1 MLARRRHAIKLEF
14 PPLQQL
20 LLDCLRGL
28 GAAPGLEVDLHRTP
42 SIIHT
47 PAGGMLGTGRGGH
60 EAHLNHERLR
70 DVLPEPLELPGSI
83 LHLFH
88 LEHKLQQAAA
98 ALFSLARASDSPTP
112 GGIAGKHHAM
122 RGADSEGRTQLL
134 RSRAGS
140 VLLHR

>member
-1 MLARRRHAIKLEF
+1 MLARRGHAIKLEF

-28 GAAPGLEVDLHRTP
+28 GVAPGLQVDLHRTP

-47 PAGGMLGTGRGGH
+47 PAGGMLGTGRGGD

-98 ALFSLARASDSPTP
+98 ALVWPGRVTHPRQVESRENIMPVTAR
-112 GGIAGKHHAM
+112 
-122 RGADSEGRTQLL
+122 GR
-134 RSRAGS
+134 
-140 VLLHR
+140 